1 MYITQQLQ
9 KGYMLYIRCIG
20 DQFHYTEVSMP
31 FVDAVT
37 LLKGILNLSYK

>member
-9 KGYMLYIRCIG
+9 TGYMLYIRCTG
-20 DQFHYTEVSMP
+20 DQFQYTEGLMP
-31 FVDAVT
+31 FVDAVP